1 MKTGDVDV
9 TFEKKGTPEDLQIML
24 YGLKCTP
31 CDSLQ
36 LP

>member
-1 MKTGDVDV
+1 MKAGDADV
-9 TFEKKGTPEDLQIML
+9 TSEKKGAREDLQIML

-36 LP
+36 LL